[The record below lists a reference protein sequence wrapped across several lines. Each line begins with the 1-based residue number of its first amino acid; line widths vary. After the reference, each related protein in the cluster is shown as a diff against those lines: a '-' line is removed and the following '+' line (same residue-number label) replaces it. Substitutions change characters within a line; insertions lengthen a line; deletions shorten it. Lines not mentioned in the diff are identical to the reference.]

1 MITNRIIQQL
11 LKLAKPD
18 NEDDDLY
25 GFNDDNEEINDS
37 FSFSND
43 DEDNISF
50 DFDDNKQE
58 QTSDNNTN
66 NAIEDVFSDSTTTK
80 ENNINNNSNKDAFSN
95 DTFSNDTFN
104 EDAFSEDAF
113 NENTMEKKQEIQ
125 QAVLKADAPLESWT
139 DTINTKEQ
147 LVKAV
152 HSIYKD
158 NLETLPKHIF
168 NVFIK

>member
-1 MITNRIIQQL
+1 MITNRIIQRL

-18 NEDDDLY
+18 DEDDDLY

-43 DEDNISF
+43 DEDDISF

-66 NAIEDVFSDSTTTK
+66 NAIEDAFSDSTTTK
-80 ENNINNNSNKDAFSN
+80 ENNINNNSN
-95 DTFSNDTFN
+95 

-113 NENTMEKKQEIQ
+113 SENTIEKKQEIQ
-125 QAVLKADAPLESWT
+125 QAVLKANAPLESWT

>member
-11 LKLAKPD
+11 LKLAKSND
-18 NEDDDLY
+18 EDDDLY

-43 DEDNISF
+43 DEDDISF

-66 NAIEDVFSDSTTTK
+66 NAIEDAFSDSTTTK
-80 ENNINNNSNKDAFSN
+80 ENNINNNSSEDAFSN
-95 DTFSNDTFN
+95 DAFS

-113 NENTMEKKQEIQ
+113 NENTIKKKQEIQ
-125 QAVLKADAPLESWT
+125 QTVLKADAPLESWT

>member
-11 LKLAKPD
+11 LKLAKPND
-18 NEDDDLY
+18 EDDDIY
-25 GFNDDNEEINDS
+25 GFNDDNEEINNS

-43 DEDNISF
+43 DEDDISF
-50 DFDDNKQE
+50 DFDDNKQK
-58 QTSDNNTN
+58 QISDNN
-66 NAIEDVFSDSTTTK
+66 AIDDAFNDDVFN
-80 ENNINNNSNKDAFSN
+80 E
-95 DTFSNDTFN
+95 DTFK

-113 NENTMEKKQEIQ
+113 SEDTTEKKQEIQ

-139 DTINTKEQ
+139 DAINTKEQ